1 MFLVSSFICGI
12 SPGTIVFDVRTN
24 ITGVPSL
31 FLADPDQVLT
41 QSYDVLEDLVA
52 QAQVH
57 YKKLNKVLTDD
68 LYKFN
73 DMVSDAAVPAVMI
86 IPSEMS
92 IEK

>member
-1 MFLVSSFICGI
+1 M
-12 SPGTIVFDVRTN
+12 
-24 ITGVPSL
+24 
-31 FLADPDQVLT
+31 
-41 QSYDVLEDLVA
+41 LEDLVS